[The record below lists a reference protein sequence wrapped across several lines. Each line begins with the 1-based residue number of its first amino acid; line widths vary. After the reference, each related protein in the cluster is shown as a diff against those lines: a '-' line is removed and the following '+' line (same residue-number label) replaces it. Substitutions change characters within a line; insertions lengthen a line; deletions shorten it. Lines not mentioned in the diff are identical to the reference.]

1 MGRWQVPLHTAD
13 ELFVVK
19 DDISAAVRAQLSER
33 AARFG
38 FEIVATLVNDIALDG
53 EVRAAISHAAT
64 QARLR
69 LAATDEAEAKKV
81 KSVAWAEADAAAT
94 TVGAQ
99 ADAVARQ
106 LHGEGL
112 ARQHVAILSGMAGMA
127 NEITGS
133 IDGAE
138 ATEALRMMVMVQ
150 RLEMLT
156 KTGEGSR
163 TNALYLNHS
172 VQSVGQIFRGVSGSA
187 AIGEGVAP
195 PAPTLAHIVRAYQA
209 HQEAQ
214 PTGLIGTLQRW
225 VTPRGLSMLGTPLP
239 TPT

>member
-99 ADAVARQ
+99 ADAVARE
-106 LHGEGL
+106 LHGEGM

-133 IDGAE
+133 IDGAD

-195 PAPTLAHIVRAYQA
+195 QAPTLAQIVRAYQA

-214 PTGLIGTLQRW
+214 PTGLMGTLQRW